1 MQPGFGK
8 RLSKAV
14 LGTLPLSLSGTIKAG
29 SQGLPHP
36 LSWSGLPG
44 WASLTNAVVPHVMIT
59 IITLLPRLQDAIPT
73 GAMLVYGVTHRVER
87 GQLAKETQ
95 PLTRV
100 ACPGSHKAGESLA
113 LKTDALGLGGIP

>member
-1 MQPGFGK
+1 MREELACSLDLGRGSPKQPQ
-8 RLSKAV
+8 V
-14 LGTLPLSLSGTIKAG
+14 LCPLPLTGTIKAG

-87 GQLAKETQ
+87 GQLAKETH
-95 PLTRV
+95 
-100 ACPGSHKAGESLA
+100 SH
-113 LKTDALGLGGIP
+113 